1 MVERM
6 GALNIKND
14 EAHRLAAEIA
24 AQTGDSLTGAVLT
37 ALREKRAALA
47 ASQGPDPALA
57 ERLIEMGRQFRAELE
72 ARGIRV
78 PSSADDDDL
87 YDEIG
92 LPR

>member
-1 MVERM
+1 M

-24 AQTGDSLTGAVLT
+24 AQTGDSLTGAVLA

-47 ASQGPDPALA
+47 AAEGPDPVRLA
-57 ERLIEMGRQFRAELE
+57 EILRIANETGAAARA
-72 ARGIRV
+72 AGAT
-78 PSSADDDDL
+78 SDHDDL

>member
-1 MVERM
+1 M

-47 ASQGPDPALA
+47 AAQGPDPARLA
-57 ERLIEMGRQFRAELE
+57 EILRIARETGAAARA
-72 ARGIRV
+72 V
-78 PSSADDDDL
+78 SATSDHDDF
-87 YDEIG
+87 YDEMG

>member
-1 MVERM
+1 M

-24 AQTGDSLTGAVLT
+24 QATGDSHTGAVLT

-47 ASQGPDPALA
+47 GAQGPDPALA
-57 ERLIEMGRQFRAELE
+57 SRLLAMGERFRAEIVSRNLP
-72 ARGIRV
+72 V
-78 PSSADDDDL
+78 PRSTDDDEFW
-87 YDEIG
+87 DELG